1 MRALLEKLADKPVEV
16 IDGVKVREIGG
27 WVLIIPHRS
36 LPEMQMWVEAESDE
50 LLAELAD
57 QYRGLIRSLA
67 QEQPVV
73 GSAQVPR
80 EQTANLPTMVSEDRA
95 FHFWTSGR
103 YLGVKARTLRE
114 FVDTLHY
121 VDGDSLVYHLERN
134 DFANWLELELGQA
147 AMASQVR
154 QLRSHKLR
162 GEGLRSALL
171 ALFSVENEERLLN
184 QGATH

>member
-16 IDGVKVREIGG
+16 IDGVKVSEIGG
-27 WVLIIPHRS
+27 WVLIVPHRS
-36 LPEMQMWVEAESDE
+36 LPEMQMWIEAESE
-50 LLAELAD
+50 ERLAELAD

-67 QEQPVV
+67 QEQPVMGV
-73 GSAQVPR
+73 SAPR
-80 EQTANLPTMVSEDRA
+80 EQQVNLPTMVSEDRA

-134 DFANWLELELGQA
+134 DFANWLELELGQK
-147 AMASQVR
+147 AMGSQVR

-184 QGATH
+184 QGASH